1 MGYDITNFRNDIDIC
16 KSLFEQE
23 LKKRKK
29 GKEGESSIEQIENII
44 LPELNQLLE
53 IIDKDQLPPKSER
66 YLLSFANAF
75 KVWGWNMQ
83 QPTELFVQLV
93 KLDDAYKKLKM

>member
-1 MGYDITNFRNDIDIC
+1 MGYDIMSFRNNIGIC
-16 KSLFEQE
+16 ISLCEQE
-23 LKKRKK
+23 LQNRKK
-29 GKEGESSIEQIENII
+29 GIKGESSIEQIEDTI
-44 LPELNQLLE
+44 LPELNQLLKK
-53 IIDKDQLPPKSER
+53 IDYGQLPPKPER

-93 KLDDAYKKLKM
+93 KLDDAYKKI

>member
-23 LKKRKK
+23 LKNRKK

-53 IIDKDQLPPKSER
+53 IIDNDQLPPQSER